1 MKKTRE
7 NQKER
12 FKKADYVRKQ
22 EAYIMEKEQ
31 APESAIRLLWRKNAK
46 LSSKMKGLYF

>member
-12 FKKADYVRKQ
+12 FKKTDYVRKQ
-22 EAYIMEKEQ
+22 AAYITEKEQ
-31 APESAIRLLWRKNAK
+31 APESAIKQ
-46 LSSKMKGLYF
+46 MKHKPYA

>member
-1 MKKTRE
+1 MRKTRD

-22 EAYIMEKEQ
+22 AAYIMEKEQ
-31 APESAIRLLWRKNAK
+31 APESAVRQ
-46 LSSKMKGLYF
+46 MKHKPYG